1 MAEIRATSHGPKK
14 LRQKIDVTP
23 CLSEVETQKNLRAPR
38 GLAREGQGKGN
49 ATSFQR
55 RERTADFPD
64 LRTDGVAGFSLRDL
78 GFPLAVDSSNENATI
93 EVLLRPSTLL
103 STPSNWRSASSQIS

>member
-1 MAEIRATSHGPKK
+1 MAEIRATSLGPKK
-14 LRQKIDVTP
+14 LRHKPTSLRVYQK
-23 CLSEVETQKNLRAPR
+23 SKRKKLRAPR

-93 EVLLRPSTLL
+93 GVLLRPSTLL